1 MLTAGRQETE
11 DGRRSNP
18 PPLPTHVYRLPT
30 SFTDNRVMN
39 LDTATVAHWLE
50 PLVKRPEEIAEVF
63 AERRREITIDWRDGE
78 IREARESLTEGL
90 SARWKGLSGQR
101 LAFVSRCDEEGAR
114 QAVRAVQREIGLS
127 PLPVKPDR
135 GREESDAPAG

>member
-1 MLTAGRQETE
+1 M
-11 DGRRSNP
+11 D
-18 PPLPTHVYRLPT
+18 
-30 SFTDNRVMN
+30 
-39 LDTATVAHWLE
+39 LDTETVTRWLE

-63 AERRREITIDWRDGE
+63 AERQREITIDWRDGE

-90 SARWKGLSGQR
+90 SARWKGVSRQR

-127 PLPVKPDR
+127 PLPVKPSRIREDSTPSDGSSACR
-135 GREESDAPAG
+135 PSSPAMPRVTGCGGRCGTSLGR